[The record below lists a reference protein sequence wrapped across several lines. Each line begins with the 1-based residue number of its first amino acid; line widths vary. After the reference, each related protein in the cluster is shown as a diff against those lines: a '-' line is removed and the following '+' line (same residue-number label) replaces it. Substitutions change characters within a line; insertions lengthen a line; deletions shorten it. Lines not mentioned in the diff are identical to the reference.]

1 MKNKKLLGN
10 ALLLL
15 TAMIWGTAFVFQ
27 RVGMENIG
35 PVTFTAARMALAAV
49 AIGTLA
55 FLTRRKEKAA
65 GEMPE
70 EGKSRVRNTVIGGIC
85 CGSFLTIATILQ
97 QKGLIYTTAGKAGFI
112 TAMYILMVPVISFV
126 FLKKRYTWT
135 VWLAVVLGMT
145 GMYFLCI
152 NEGFSLAYGDIF
164 IAVSALFFSFHILC
178 CDYFVR
184 LGNPLSISA
193 IQFAA
198 SAVIAFVAAL
208 IMEEP
213 GVDQLVSALVPII
226 YCGIVSGGI
235 GYTLQMVAQKYTD
248 PAIASIL
255 MSMESVFALIAGV
268 IILNEQMSARELS
281 GCVIMFIAIILVQV
295 PSFKGAKSLKD
306 KES

>member
-10 ALLLL
+10 GLLLL

-27 RVGMENIG
+27 RVGTENIG
-35 PVTFTAARMALAAV
+35 PITFTAARMTLAAV
-49 AIGTLA
+49 VIGAVAI
-55 FLTRRKEKAA
+55 LTQRKERASEKATEA
-65 GEMPE
+65 G
-70 EGKSRVRNTVIGGIC
+70 KNRSRNTVIGGIC
-85 CGSFLTIATILQ
+85 CGTFLTIATILQ
-97 QKGLIYTTAGKAGFI
+97 QKGLVYTTAGKAGFI

-135 VWLAVVLGMT
+135 VWLAVVLGVT

-152 NEGFSLAYGDIF
+152 NEGFSLAYGDTF
-164 IAVSALFFSFHILC
+164 VAVSALFFSLHILC
-178 CDYFVR
+178 CDHFVQ

-198 SAVIAFVAAL
+198 SAVISFVAAF

-213 GVDQLVSALVPII
+213 GIDQLVSAMVPIV

-235 GYTLQMVAQKYTD
+235 GYTFQMVAQKYTD

-268 IILNEQMSARELS
+268 ILLDEKMSARELS
-281 GCVIMFIAIILVQV
+281 GCVIMFAAIILVQI
-295 PSFKGAKSLKD
+295 PSFKRKK
-306 KES
+306 